1 MEYQVPQFIEV
12 EDKIIGPLTLK
23 QFIYIAGAIGVCV
36 ASFIYLPFIF
46 ALLVSAPVVAFAAA
60 LAFYK
65 VNGKPFIAVIEA
77 GFSYYTRSKLFL
89 WKHEEPKV
97 SKRDT
102 DAAAAEAIDKA
113 TRMSR
118 PVSKLTSGKLS
129 ELAWSLDV
137 KPIGGNPENLES

>member
-23 QFIYIAGAIGVCV
+23 QFIYTAGAAGITVVSFSYFPFVFAALV
-36 ASFIYLPFIF
+36 AI
-46 ALLVSAPVVAFAAA
+46 PVVALAAA

-65 VNGKPFIAVIEA
+65 MNGKPFIDVLEA

-89 WKHEEPKV
+89 WKHQQPTMKEQGAAA
-97 SKRDT
+97 S
-102 DAAAAEAIDKA
+102 AAAAADA
-113 TRMSR
+113 AVVAARLPRGS
-118 PVSKLTSGKLS
+118 SKLTRGKLS

-137 KPIGGNPENLES
+137 KTADGARKS